1 MKTPITTLID
11 NTRGLKF
18 TESPRWRDGRLW
30 FLDIHDKRIKTADL
44 GGRLDTAVE
53 LPFIPNSFGF
63 RRDGSLQFGDALRRQ
78 IYRWDGNALQPL
90 ADLSAITSFC
100 LSDGIVDAQ
109 DRMYVGDIGYNFFDP
124 ANKPVDT
131 CVIACVEPDG
141 RARVVADG
149 LHFPNGMVI
158 TPDGRTLIVAE
169 TMGHRLTAF
178 DIVADG
184 SLANRRVYAPLP
196 DDVHPDGIALDAEG
210 AVWLAN
216 PEGRHTVLRVREGGE
231 IVERLEL
238 GTHAYAVMLGG
249 PQRRHL
255 FISTSDSHDPAQIA
269 KAPSATVRLV
279 EVAVPGAGIP

>member
-78 IYRWDGNALQPL
+78 IYRWDGKALMPL

-124 ANKPVDT
+124 ANKPVNT